1 MKGTTIA
8 LDQPFHILLELV
20 QQHKLDPWD
29 VDLEQLTRAFL
40 KHIEG
45 AKPDLRSSGRA
56 ILSASILLRMKAERV
71 LNNDGLSSAPEELE
85 DIPLVDLP
93 EIGPVV
99 MIQHAARKI
108 TLVELL
114 GALREAL
121 REVPPP
127 RRRLKRGIEAVVRPV
142 SEFHINL
149 ERYLNDLYARVLELS
164 KGGET
169 TLTELITERTR
180 LGVVRT
186 LLLVLILSARGK
198 LVLRQEEPFGEVFV
212 SPMEGVR

>member
-1 MKGTTIA
+1 MKGRA
-8 LDQPFHILLELV
+8 VELDQPFHILLELV

-29 VDLEQLTRAFL
+29 VDLEQLTQAFL
-40 KHIEG
+40 QRIEE

-56 ILSASILLRMKAERV
+56 ILSASILLRMKAERA
-71 LNNDGLSSAPEELE
+71 LNHDGRAPTHEELE

-93 EIGPVV
+93 EIGPVM

-108 TLVELL
+108 TLAELL
-114 GALREAL
+114 GALGEAL

-127 RRRLKRGIEAVVRPV
+127 RLRLRRGIEAVVKPV

-149 ERYLNDLYARVLELS
+149 ERYLNDLYARVVEFS
-164 KGGET
+164 RGGEVA
-169 TLTELITERTR
+169 LTELITERTR

-198 LVLRQEEPFGEVFV
+198 LALRQEEPFGEVFV
-212 SPMEGVR
+212 SPMGGTQ